1 MRILK
6 KVVLLIATLVAVLA
20 LTGCTEKSTLT
31 CTIEGETFEYVY
43 DDNKLLEYHYNG
55 ELIEDGS
62 IEDGM
67 TMDYDA
73 FVSIAGGIENY
84 IENTQTFFETYG
96 GVCEID

>member
-6 KVVLLIATLVAVLA
+6 KVILLIATLVAVLA
-20 LTGCTEKSTLT
+20 LSGCTSKSTLT
-31 CTIEGETFEYVY
+31 CTVQGETFEYVY
-43 DDNKLLEYHYNG
+43 DDEKLLEYSYNG

-62 IEDGM
+62 VVEGM

-84 IENTQTFFETYG
+84 IQNTQDVMESWG
-96 GVCEID
+96 GTCEIE